1 MNQYSEIVG
10 SFIRNGPFPLEA
22 DYIFSTEEELIQ
34 FYSETENQSILHQ
47 GLFKIVGE
55 GDNQSLYWIIKDGE
69 DLKFKKLLENTDRE
83 TIQEWIEEVQR
94 KTNAIIGTEEEDW
107 REYLNTLDY
116 PSITALSEAVSKF
129 LSTVDELDNKINTLP
144 ELQNFLEGYND
155 TDKLSTILEKLITDL
170 QGTPMPSEEFRT
182 FRGIEDFVRLLKS
195 QQKNTDSNL
204 QAELDRTQ
212 TGVGLS
218 QDGSFSPDQETYY
231 LRGATSIMNAL
242 KILDSNLHSNS
253 IKVSNEVGNQIVIKA
268 DGIYHNVD
276 IEVEEGILKVLVNG
290 NTIKTYP
297 LGVSSIVE
305 DGWYDSDLESIIIIF
320 KKIDGTS
327 ERVKIPVGALIREWE
342 IDNNNPSKVV
352 ELTREEVFAGGADKL
367 SADVRLSTN
376 KNNILEKD
384 GNTLLVRG
392 TTDNITHEGRNL
404 DKVLNDLKG
413 IRNVF
418 DYYSEALEA
427 NLGVGNYFLVLND
440 ETQENEEEDSPESTD
455 TIYNLV
461 TNVSNVKDNGQYIFA
476 YNNYVMSQPDE
487 KNQYRTYEEV
497 GNNGNSMII
506 PIDNDTIQEVTFIK
520 GTVGYYLQV
529 GDDQY
534 LTVNGFSDSQNY
546 LGTSSLEDA
555 SEFIFYMNSD
565 TTFHI
570 SSSNTNGTEKFLQ
583 FNATK
588 NSERF
593 TCYRTGS
600 QKDFNLY
607 IRESA
612 RKELVF
618 YPKGLYIITDYG
630 IERIPFY
637 GAINELTNLL
647 NRETQSRMLEDSKLQ
662 HSIESMN
669 ATINKIKTWYEAD

>member
-1 MNQYSEIVG
+1 MKYSEVVG

-129 LSTVDELDNKINTLP
+129 LSTVDELDTKINTLP

-195 QQKNTDSNL
+195 QQKNADSNL

-231 LRGATSIMNAL
+231 LQGATSIMNAL

-376 KNNILEKD
+376 PENILQKD
-384 GNTLLVRG
+384 GNTLLVDGTPIKELTAGLLQEKTDRSLADQEIKSELGIISHKIEDIEQSKILCLDARFIVFPSSLNIESSKREIQNIVQEAVASTNTGGDISGIVALRTNNGLFFPTVSRG
-392 TTDNITHEGRNL
+392 SYRGY
-404 DKVLNDLKG
+404 KVLELWYP
-413 IRNVF
+413 IIQSER
-418 DYYSEALEA
+418 YYGFYKIEIHD
-427 NLGVGNYFLVLND
+427 NP
-440 ETQENEEEDSPESTD
+440 NEYPRLTWCPQY
-455 TIYNLV
+455 TI
-461 TNVSNVKDNGQYIFA
+461 GQ
-476 YNNYVMSQPDE
+476 N
-487 KNQYRTYEEV
+487 
-497 GNNGNSMII
+497 
-506 PIDNDTIQEVTFIK
+506 
-520 GTVGYYLQV
+520 LQV
-529 GDDQY
+529 NDQNELTTNFPGVIRLISDTDEIIAEAPLIDSQEYYYDDQY
-534 LTVNGFSDSQNY
+534 RMVGEWD
-546 LGTSSLEDA
+546 D
-555 SEFIFYMNSD
+555 
-565 TTFHI
+565 
-570 SSSNTNGTEKFLQ
+570 
-583 FNATK
+583 
-588 NSERF
+588 
-593 TCYRTGS
+593 
-600 QKDFNLY
+600 
-607 IRESA
+607 ESG
-612 RKELVF
+612 KV
-618 YPKGLYIITDYG
+618 
-630 IERIPFY
+630 
-637 GAINELTNLL
+637 
-647 NRETQSRMLEDSKLQ
+647 
-662 HSIESMN
+662 
-669 ATINKIKTWYEAD
+669 